1 MNQPTIKQFEELER
15 PREKFQVLGKES
27 LSNTELIGLLLGTGG
42 KNKTAIDL
50 AKDLLS
56 RNGNSLQ
63 RLAQSNV
70 YDMCQT
76 PGIGQAKALHILAA
90 IELGGRLKSES
101 IHKRRKITSSNDAYM
116 LIEYKLSSKNHEEFW
131 IITLNRANHF
141 IRQHCIS
148 RGGFSQTVVDPKL
161 VFRCALEDKA
171 SALILCHNHP
181 SGNMKPSQADRQ
193 LTQRLIDAGKLLEIQ
208 ILDHLII
215 GQNTYLSFADEA
227 ML

>member
-1 MNQPTIKQFEELER
+1 
-15 PREKFQVLGKES
+15 
-27 LSNTELIGLLLGTGG
+27 
-42 KNKTAIDL
+42 
-50 AKDLLS
+50 
-56 RNGNSLQ
+56 
-63 RLAQSNV
+63 
-70 YDMCQT
+70 
-76 PGIGQAKALHILAA
+76 
-90 IELGGRLKSES
+90 
-101 IHKRRKITSSNDAYM
+101 
-116 LIEYKLSSKNHEEFW
+116 
-131 IITLNRANHF
+131 
-141 IRQHCIS
+141 
-148 RGGFSQTVVDPKL
+148 VDPKL